1 MLKRPAVA
9 LIAPFVAQDLARAS
23 EEGGHPAALTRMA
36 GRGELQLL
44 PEHADLEPW
53 RVGLL
58 TTLGLADA
66 VDRYPEGAVIAAS
79 GGNDA
84 EACWLRATPL
94 NFTAGLNDLA
104 ANPLSGPN
112 AVSGEHRA
120 QLAATL
126 AAHLR
131 ASGFALETVRGEWV
145 VRAPRVL
152 NAVTK
157 RPDLAVQD
165 LGAAMPAGP
174 DARELRRLM
183 AELQML
189 LHEHEVNEHRART
202 GLPAANAIWLHGL
215 GSAGRAERVELPAAF
230 GDDLYLQGVYGLHG
244 RSVQAAPCD
253 ADILLA
259 CKSPR
264 ALAVVDAATL
274 DVLEERWLT
283 PLVRAL
289 RAHLIDDLELVI
301 ARWRITLTRGA
312 SLKVWRGARP
322 LARWPA

>member
-1 MLKRPAVA
+1 MLKRSAVA

-23 EEGGHPAALTRMA
+23 AEGGHPAALTRMA
-36 GRGELQLL
+36 GRGELHLL

-58 TTLGLADA
+58 TTLGAADA
-66 VDRYPEGAVIAAS
+66 VERYPEGAVIAAA
-79 GGNDA
+79 GGSDA

-104 ANPLSGPN
+104 ANPLRGAH
-112 AVSGEHRA
+112 AVSAEHRA
-120 QLAATL
+120 QLATTL
-126 AAHLR
+126 DPHLR
-131 ASGFALETVRGEWV
+131 ASGFELETVGGEWI
-145 VRAPRVL
+145 VRALRGL

-165 LGAAMPAGP
+165 LGAAMPTGP
-174 DARELRRLM
+174 DARQLRRLM

-189 LHEHEVNEHRART
+189 LHEHRVNESRASA
-202 GLPAANAIWLHGL
+202 GLPQVNAIWLHGL
-215 GSAGRAERVELPAAF
+215 GSARHAERLELPDAF
-230 GDDLYLQGVYGLHG
+230 GNDLYLQGLYRLHG
-244 RSVQAAPCD
+244 RSVQRPVHD
-253 ADILLA
+253 AHTLLER
-259 CKSPR
+259 KSPR
-264 ALAVVDAATL
+264 VLAVVDDATL
-274 DVLEERWLT
+274 EALEERWLT

-289 RAHLIDDLELVI
+289 RAHLIDTLELVI